1 MKRAKKLKVKTP
13 VFTIKHKNTCKG
25 STSEGVTFKL
35 TYFHRVDAERS
46 SAYLTELGVAHKLI
60 EPKLLAA

>member
-25 STSEGVTFKL
+25 SMMEGVTFKL
-35 TYFHRVDAERS
+35 TYVRREDMERS
-46 SAYLTELGVAHKLI
+46 SAYLTELGVDHKVI
-60 EPKLLAA
+60 EPKLAA